1 MEAVICDA
9 VHGRAEFAAL
19 PDELKKRFISDAR
32 ATVAVQ
38 SKRSEDFSRIYRKLR
53 EKGLAPLVVKGISCR
68 RLWKNPDARP
78 SGDEDLLIRPEWL
91 DDVLA
96 VMEECGLAVSREGDV
111 VCYSPLSGLTIE
123 IHTSLFPTD
132 SEYFSGFNSYFGTVF
147 ASPDSFTAC
156 GTEFL
161 TPEPTLFVTYLF
173 LHALKHFVHSGVGI
187 RQLFDISLFA
197 ENYGQKIDWGFVRR
211 AMENAGAG
219 GWYAAVLSVFRKEF
233 GLDTVSAGIPSG
245 HIGRTDTAPL
255 IDDII
260 SGAVFGAY
268 DMARHHSGSITLGEV
283 EGGGLLKTLFPPLR
297 VMKKRYSFLET
308 RPFLLP
314 IAWLRRIAGY
324 RKEAKKSGSS
334 LSRSLEI
341 GNDRKKLLKK
351 YGVGKKKRGTSSF
364 FERKKQRSN

>member
-1 MEAVICDA
+1 MEAVICDT
-9 VHGRAEFAAL
+9 VHGRDEFAAL
-19 PDELKKRFISDAR
+19 PDGLKKRFICDAR

-38 SKRSEDFSRIYRKLR
+38 SKRSEDFARIYRTLR
-53 EKGLAPLVVKGISCR
+53 EKGLSPLVVKGISCR

-91 DDVLA
+91 GDVLA
-96 VMEECGLAVSREGDV
+96 VMEENGFAVSREGDV
-111 VCYSPLSGLTIE
+111 VCYSPLSGLTVE

-132 SEYFSGFNSYFGTVF
+132 SEYFSGFNGCFDRVF
-147 ASPDSFTAC
+147 ESPDLFTAC

-197 ENYGQKIDWGFVRR
+197 GSCGQKTDWGFVYR
-211 AMENAGAG
+211 AAESAGAV
-219 GWYAAVLSVFRKEF
+219 GWYAAVLSVLRNEI

-255 IDDII
+255 VNDII

-297 VMKKRYSFLET
+297 VMKKRYPFLED

-314 IAWLRRIAGY
+314 TAWLRRIAGY
-324 RKEAKKSGSS
+324 RKEAKKTGAS

-341 GNDRKKLLKK
+341 GNGRKKLLKK
-351 YGVGKKKRGTSSF
+351 YGVGKKRRGTPTFS
-364 FERKKQRSN
+364 ERK